1 MKLTFYQGEVPNF
14 GDELNRILWDELIEP
29 GFFDDDEAQ
38 LFLGVGSIIWN
49 DFDPDA
55 KKLVVG
61 SGYGGYTDL
70 PDVHDG
76 NWQFCF
82 VRGPRTAAFLGLDK
96 QLAITDSA
104 ILTHFVGRPSTDKK
118 FKASFMPH
126 FQSIDRGNWEQACM
140 LAGIHFIDPRD
151 DVKVILDAIEQSELI
166 ISEAMH
172 GAILADTLRTPW
184 LAVEPLASLHRHKWY
199 DWSESLEMT
208 LEFRSMPASSLRD
221 FWAKT
226 TGGTGLGKKSQ
237 IAERILAFTRNY
249 FIKDAASRL
258 NKLSE
263 ETGFLSDEAVFKTKA
278 HQALE
283 ALSTIA
289 PVKV

>member
-1 MKLTFYQGEVPNF
+1 MKLTFYRGEVPNF
-14 GDELNRILWDELIEP
+14 GDELNSILWDELIEP
-29 GFFDDDEAQ
+29 GFFNDDESQ

-49 DFDPDA
+49 DFNPRA

-76 NWQFCF
+76 NWQFSF
-82 VRGPRTAAFLGLDK
+82 VRGPRTAALLGLDK
-96 QLAITDSA
+96 NLAITDSA
-104 ILTHFVGRPSTDKK
+104 ILTHFADIPSTEKR

-126 FQSIDRGNWEQACM
+126 FQSIERGNWKQACE
-140 LAGIHFIDPRD
+140 LADIHFIDPRD
-151 DVKVILDAIEQSELI
+151 DVKKILNDIQQSELV

-184 LAVEPLASLHRHKWY
+184 LAVEPLASQHRNKWY

-208 LEFRSMPASSLRD
+208 LEFKPMPASSIRD
-221 FWAKT
+221 FWAKV
-226 TGGTGLGKKSQ
+226 TGGTGLGRKSQ
-237 IAERILAFTRNY
+237 IAERVLAFTQDY
-249 FIKDAASRL
+249 FVKDAASRL
-258 NKLSE
+258 NRLSK
-263 ETGFLSDEAVFKTKA
+263 ETGFLSDEAIFKSKA

>member
-1 MKLTFYQGEVPNF
+1 MKLTYYRGEVPNF
-14 GDELNRILWDELIEP
+14 GDELNSILWDELIEP
-29 GFFDDDEAQ
+29 GFFNDDDSQ

-49 DFDPDA
+49 DFNPAA

-82 VRGPRTAAFLGLDK
+82 VRGPRTASRLGLE
-96 QLAITDSA
+96 QNLAITDSA
-104 ILTHFVGRPSTDKK
+104 ILTHFVARPSMEKK

-126 FQSIDRGNWEQACM
+126 FQSIERGNWERACE
-140 LAGIHFIDPRD
+140 LAGIHFIDPRAEVRKVLD
-151 DVKVILDAIEQSELI
+151 DIQQSELL

-184 LAVEPLASLHRHKWY
+184 LAVEPLASLHRNKWY
-199 DWSESLEMT
+199 DWSESLGMT
-208 LEFRSMPASSLRD
+208 LEFRSMPVSSIRD
-221 FWAKT
+221 LWAKT
-226 TGGTGLGKKSQ
+226 AGGTGLGRKSQ
-237 IAERILAFTRNY
+237 LAERVLSFTQHY
-249 FIKDAASRL
+249 FVKDAASRL
-258 NKLSE
+258 SHLSKE
-263 ETGFLSDEAVFKTKA
+263 SGFLSNEATFKSRA
-278 HQALE
+278 HQAID
-283 ALSTIA
+283 ALSTVA